1 MAKPKFSLT
10 ASPTFKAKVAIPI
23 PGGTSVD
30 VEFIFKGRNREAFKA
45 FIDGLKDRE
54 DAQDV
59 LHDSFI
65 KIFDKMNSFSGE
77 GSFEGWMK
85 RILANNCLNFLKDKK
100 KILKI
105 ENELWV
111 EREEPVFEL
120 AVNESMDI
128 DPAVLME
135 MIQKLPVGYRTV
147 FNMFVMDGFDHKA
160 IAEKLNIS
168 EGTSRSQLL
177 KARRYL
183 KEKLTDYLKDER
195 KKYKY

>member
-1 MAKPKFSLT
+1 
-10 ASPTFKAKVAIPI
+10 
-23 PGGTSVD
+23 
-30 VEFIFKGRNREAFKA
+30 
-45 FIDGLKDRE
+45 
-54 DAQDV
+54 
-59 LHDSFI
+59 
-65 KIFDKMNSFSGE
+65 
-77 GSFEGWMK
+77 MK
-85 RILANNCLNFLKDKK
+85 RILVNNCLNFLKDKK
-100 KILKI
+100 KVLKI

>member
-1 MAKPKFSLT
+1 MHTELEDIIKGCKEQDEKSQDLLYSRYSSL
-10 ASPTFKAKVAIPI
+10 FFAICL
-23 PGGTSVD
+23 
-30 VEFIFKGRNREAFKA
+30 RY
-45 FIDGLKDRE
+45 LKDRE

-85 RILANNCLNFLKDKK
+85 RILVNNCLNFLKDKK
-100 KILKI
+100 KVLKI

-183 KEKLTDYLKDER
+183 KDKLTDYLKDER

>member
-1 MAKPKFSLT
+1 MHVELEDIILGCKAQDEKSQDLLYSRYSSL
-10 ASPTFKAKVAIPI
+10 FFAICL
-23 PGGTSVD
+23 
-30 VEFIFKGRNREAFKA
+30 RY
-45 FIDGLKDRE
+45 LKDRD

-65 KIFDKMNSFSGE
+65 KIFDKIGSFGGE

-85 RILANNCLNFLKDKK
+85 RLLVNNCLNYLKDKK
-100 KILKI
+100 KVLKI

-111 EREEPVFEL
+111 ELQDPVFEV
-120 AVNESMDI
+120 AVSDDMDI
-128 DPAVLME
+128 DPAVLLE
-135 MIQKLPVGYRTV
+135 MIQKLPIGYRTV
-147 FNMFVMDGFDHKA
+147 FNLFVLDGFDHKT
-160 IAEKLNIS
+160 ISEKLNIS

-183 KEKLTDYLKDER
+183 KDKLTEYLKDER

>member
-1 MAKPKFSLT
+1 MQTELEDIIKGCKEQDERSQDSLYSRFSPL
-10 ASPTFKAKVAIPI
+10 FYAICL
-23 PGGTSVD
+23 
-30 VEFIFKGRNREAFKA
+30 RY
-45 FIDGLKDRE
+45 LKDRD

-65 KIFDKMNSFSGE
+65 KVFDKISSFSGE

-85 RILANNCLNFLKDKK
+85 RILVNNCLNFLKDKK
-100 KILKI
+100 KVLKI

-111 EREEPVFEL
+111 EREYPVFE
-120 AVNESMDI
+120 VTVDESMDI
-128 DPAVLME
+128 DPTLLMA

-147 FNMFVMDGFDHKA
+147 FNLFVIDGFDHKA
-160 IAEKLNIS
+160 ISEKLNIS

-183 KEKLTDYLKDER
+183 KDKLTDYLKDER

>member
-1 MAKPKFSLT
+1 MHVEVEDILKGCKEQNEKSKDLLYSRYSSL
-10 ASPTFKAKVAIPI
+10 FFAICL
-23 PGGTSVD
+23 
-30 VEFIFKGRNREAFKA
+30 RY
-45 FIDGLKDRE
+45 LKDRD

-65 KIFDKMNSFSGE
+65 KILDKINSFSGE

-85 RILANNCLNFLKDKK
+85 RILVNNCLHYLKDKK
-100 KILKI
+100 KVLKI

-111 EREEPVFEL
+111 EREDPVFEVVL
-120 AVNESMDI
+120 EEEMDI
-128 DPAVLME
+128 DPAVLMG

-147 FNMFVMDGFDHKA
+147 FNMFVIDGFDHKA

-183 KEKLTDYLKDER
+183 KDKLIDYLKDER